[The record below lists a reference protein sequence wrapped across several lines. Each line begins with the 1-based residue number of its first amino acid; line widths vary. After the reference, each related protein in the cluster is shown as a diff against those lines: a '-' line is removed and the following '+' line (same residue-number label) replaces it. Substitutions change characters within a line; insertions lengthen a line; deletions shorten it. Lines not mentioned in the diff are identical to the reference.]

1 MPPERNPAV
10 DMVRALALIG
20 IAVVNLP
27 FMALPLDATL
37 TLPDAGPDRIA
48 VLVVELLFQ
57 AKLFLLFSFIFGW
70 GMEIQSLS
78 AARAGASFARR
89 FSRRL
94 AMLALIGILHALLV
108 FAGDILLLYALL
120 GLVAWAVKR
129 ASVRTLL
136 TLAGGLVPVAAL
148 CLLLIGATF
157 ADIPLPPAKPNLGGS
172 YAETL
177 LTRWRDWPDTFVFLL
192 FFQSHLALAAFLTG
206 IAAARSGLFDAG
218 NAIAERLKRAVPVLL
233 ITGLAVNVLYVLGNI
248 AGEANPALALLGLAS
263 LAVGGPILAAA
274 YLGLILRAAPMVRL
288 PAFAILAGR
297 NSLTAYV
304 LQGCLAGLIFG
315 GYGLGLF
322 GSLGQVAL
330 VPLAFGVA
338 ILSMALVA
346 AFARRFGHGP
356 LELILRRVT
365 YG

>member
-27 FMALPLDATL
+27 FMALPLHATL

-48 VLVVELLFQ
+48 VLMVELLFQ
-57 AKLFLLFSFIFGW
+57 AKFFLLFSFIFGW
-70 GMEIQSLS
+70 GMEIQTRS
-78 AARAGASFARR
+78 AARTGASFARR

-94 AMLALIGILHALLV
+94 AMLALIGILHAHLV
-108 FAGDILLLYALL
+108 FVGDILLLYALL
-120 GLVAWAVKR
+120 GLVAWAAKR
-129 ASVRTLL
+129 ASVRALL
-136 TLAGGLVPVAAL
+136 AMAAGLVPVAAL
-148 CLLLIGATF
+148 CLVLIGTAF
-157 ADIPLPPAKPNLGGS
+157 ADVPLPPAEPN
-172 YAETL
+172 
-177 LTRWRDWPDTFVFLL
+177 PFVFLL
-192 FFQSHLALAAFLTG
+192 LFQSHLALAAFLTG
-206 IAAARSGLFDAG
+206 IAAARSGFFDAG
-218 NAIAERLKRAVPVLL
+218 NAAADRLKRAVPFLL
-233 ITGLAVNVLYVLGNI
+233 ITGLAVNAVYVLGNL

-274 YLGLILRAAPMVRL
+274 YLGLILRAARVVRL
-288 PAFAILAGR
+288 PAFASLAGR
-297 NSLTAYV
+297 NSMTCYV

-322 GSLGQVAL
+322 GSLGPLALLPLSLGVAL
-330 VPLAFGVA
+330 
-338 ILSMALVA
+338 LSMVLVA

-365 YG
+365 YA

>member
-27 FMALPLDATL
+27 FMALPLHATL
-37 TLPDAGPDRIA
+37 TLPNAGPDRIA
-48 VLVVELLFQ
+48 VLMVELLFQ
-57 AKLFLLFSFIFGW
+57 AKFFLLFSFIFGW
-70 GMEIQSLS
+70 GMEIQTRS
-78 AARAGASFARR
+78 AARTGASFARR

-94 AMLALIGILHALLV
+94 AMLALIGILHAHLV
-108 FAGDILLLYALL
+108 FVGDILLLYALL
-120 GLVAWAVKR
+120 GLVAWAAKR
-129 ASVRTLL
+129 ASVRALL
-136 TLAGGLVPVAAL
+136 AMAAGLVPVAAL
-148 CLLLIGATF
+148 CLVLIGTAF
-157 ADIPLPPAKPNLGGS
+157 ADVPLPPAEPNLGGS
-172 YAETL
+172 FAETL

-192 FFQSHLALAAFLTG
+192 LFQSHLALAAFLTG
-206 IAAARSGLFDAG
+206 IAAARSGFFDAG
-218 NAIAERLKRAVPVLL
+218 NAAADRLKRAVPFLL
-233 ITGLAVNVLYVLGNI
+233 ITGLAVNAVYVLGNL

-274 YLGLILRAAPMVRL
+274 YLGLILRAARVVRL
-288 PAFAILAGR
+288 PAFASLAGR
-297 NSLTAYV
+297 NSMTCYV

-322 GSLGQVAL
+322 GSLGPLALLPLSLGVAL
-330 VPLAFGVA
+330 
-338 ILSMALVA
+338 LSMVLVA

-365 YG
+365 YA